1 MTDALAQARKA
12 LEDIA
17 EEAERAQKYY
27 DRYGPTWTTPAG
39 NEYQDTS
46 EHLATCNS
54 LAEKARSALAAIDAA
69 LEGGAVPKVRSL
81 EWQKHNVDGTI
92 WDAPS
97 ITGGYVVRF
106 DGKEWLTVKN
116 IIVLARS
123 NTCADAK
130 ASAQAHLDEK
140 VLSALDLPS
149 PPTGA

>member
-12 LEDIA
+12 LEARIT
-17 EEAERAQKYY
+17 EYLTNGGLFNPEMMPQ
-27 DRYGPTWTTPAG
+27 GPAR
-39 NEYQDTS
+39 D
-46 EHLATCNS
+46 LLIDC
-54 LAEKARSALAAIDAA
+54 RSALAAIDAA